1 MINEDHKKQ
10 SVDEFVSKFKFEPCV
25 SELLK
30 FIENDNERIKNLLI
44 NKYLQMPLS
53 SKEEEDIREYFINN
67 SVFSAATLA
76 NPATSVVT
84 EFLYDPK
91 ASSPI
96 DKYFFASK
104 GGKAIHS
111 RLIKVEEHLHLLIEE
126 YLKKDKKVLV
136 ANLGGGL
143 GRDIINVFSKHYKNN
158 DNVRAINLDKDKNAS
173 KRGQRMAEIMGV
185 LNKIEYVEGSFTR
198 YKPKEK
204 FDIILLVGVLCS
216 LPPETCVW
224 IINHVKPMLTKDGY
238 IMASNATPK
247 MIQDDPFTYFIMNI
261 MGWSLIFKDESELK
275 KIFDKAGLEWKKSFT
290 DDYGF
295 HNMAIGTKKK
305 FLFNR
310 FK

>member
-1 MINEDHKKQ
+1 MINEDHKKY
-10 SVDEFVSKFKFEPCV
+10 SVEEFVAKFKLEPCV
-25 SELLK
+25 AELLK
-30 FIENDNERIKNLLI
+30 FIEKDNEMIKDLLI
-44 NKYLQMPLS
+44 NKYLQIPLS

-111 RLIKVEEHLHLLIEE
+111 RLIRVEENLHSLIEE
-126 YLKKDKKVLV
+126 CLKNNKKVLV

-143 GRDIINVFSKHYKNN
+143 GRDIINVFAKYYKDN
-158 DNVRAINLDKDKNAS
+158 DSIKALNLDKDKNAS
-173 KRGQRMAEIMGV
+173 KRGQRMAEAKGV
-185 LNKIEYVEGSFTR
+185 LNKIDYVEGSFTR
-198 YKPKEK
+198 FKPKEK

-224 IINHVKPMLTKDGY
+224 ILNKIKPMLNKEGF
-238 IMASNATPK
+238 IMASNATPQMLK
-247 MIQDDPFTYFIMNI
+247 EDPFTYMIMNI
-261 MGWSLIFKDESELK
+261 MGWSLIFKNEDELRAIFAKSGLK
-275 KIFDKAGLEWKKSFT
+275 WQRSFT

-295 HNMAIGTKKK
+295 HRMAIGTKNKS
-305 FLFNR
+305 LFNH
-310 FK
+310 F